1 MSLKALEH
9 HLKPIAPFLEI
20 PGVTEICINRP
31 GEMFV
36 EKNSRFER
44 YEIEVLE
51 FNFLKTLVALIA
63 EFNHKEFPR
72 PLVSGVLPHGER
84 VQAVM
89 NPACEHGNIV
99 MSIRRHQMRDM
110 TLQEY
115 ELAGVFKEFVTS
127 QQVDP
132 VTNRLKTLYEQR
144 DILRFLQL
152 AITARKNI
160 IISGGTGTGKT
171 TFLNAC
177 LKYVPADQ
185 RLITVEDVKE
195 VVVEQPNVARLLYNE
210 DDPQITALKIFQI
223 CLRLRP
229 DRIFL
234 SELRGVEIW
243 PYLRAANS
251 GHPGSLTTVHADTP
265 QACFDQMV
273 FMMQQAGSTSNDAR
287 IRDYIESIIDVVI
300 QLKRCGS
307 SDRFMYV
314 SEIYFKHQ
322 T

>member
-1 MSLKALEH
+1 
-9 HLKPIAPFLEI
+9 
-20 PGVTEICINRP
+20 
-31 GEMFV
+31 
-36 EKNSRFER
+36 
-44 YEIEVLE
+44 
-51 FNFLKTLVALIA
+51 LIA
-63 EFNHKEFPR
+63 EFNNKEFPR
-72 PLVSGVLPHGER
+72 PLVSGMLPQGER

-99 MSIRRHQMRDM
+99 MCIRRHQMRDM
-110 TLQEY
+110 TLESYQSTGAFR
-115 ELAGVFKEFVTS
+115 ELITSPEVDAVTD
-127 QQVDP
+127 Q
-132 VTNRLKTLYEQR
+132 LKALYEKR
-144 DILRFLQL
+144 DILGFLQL

-177 LKYVPADQ
+177 LKYVPEDQ

-195 VVVEQPNVARLLYNE
+195 VIVSQPNVARLLYNE

-265 QACFDQMV
+265 QGCFDQMV

-287 IRDYIESIIDVVI
+287 IRDYIRSIIDIVI
-300 QLKRCGS
+300 QLKRCSS

-314 SEIYFKHQ
+314 SEIYLKSPLPPFFQ
-322 T
+322 RGG